1 MKINNPRSEAEA
13 LSVSR
18 IALLTG
24 WQDGV
29 ITEASDDASRRG
41 NAMQKW
47 TVVVTDAQGRERTF
61 FDYLTDTE
69 QGALRLRHA
78 MVAVGG
84 DALAKY
90 EAGED
95 VRPEDVAGAKV
106 KVKLKAERRG
116 GFNRSVIEDYR
127 PFNSSSVASY
137 LRTAGKALVLLGSVS
152 LMALTTACAS
162 GVDPFNPY
170 PRGQSFY
177 APPLAY
183 QHPAYVPPQNY
194 AYRQA
199 PVASTPSPSWNH
211 DLGVGAVG
219 AGLGVAGVMAARG
232 GTAAALGEGAV
243 TAGRAVGAARAGA
256 AAVGAAEAAAV
267 AAEVEEGS
275 IIIEIIE
282 GLLLL

>member
-18 IALLTG
+18 VALLTG
-24 WQDGV
+24 WQDGT
-29 ITEASDDASRRG
+29 ITEAADDTSRRG

-170 PRGQSFY
+170 PRGQSYYY
-177 APPLAY
+177 AAPRPY
-183 QHPAYVPPQNY
+183 QRPAYVPPQNY

-199 PVASTPSPSWNH
+199 PVASAPSPSWQR

-219 AGLGVAGVMAARG
+219 AGLGVAGGMMASRGGTAG
-232 GTAAALGEGAV
+232 GTAAALGEGAE
-243 TAGRAVGAARAGA
+243 AAVVAPEA
-256 AAVGAAEAAAV
+256 AAVGEGAVVVGEAAETDV
-267 AAEVEEGS
+267 ILER
-275 IIIEIIE
+275 
-282 GLLLL
+282 LLLLLFEL